1 MLEKLKRNKK
11 GSALALVIM
20 MVSLVI
26 IIIVGLLVVGQL
38 STTADTMNLGTSGN
52 ATRTTLFTN
61 TYAGFNL
68 AVIIPIIAAAG
79 AILGTVF
86 LYLGSRPK

>member
-1 MLEKLKRNKK
+1 MLEKFKRDKK
-11 GSALALVIM
+11 GSALALVVM

-26 IIIVGLLVVGQL
+26 VIIVGLLVVGQL
-38 STTADTMNLGTSGN
+38 STTADTMDLGASGN
-52 ATRTTLFTN
+52 ATRTTLFNN

-68 AVIIPIIAAAG
+68 AVIIPIVAAAG

-86 LYLGSRPK
+86 LYLGKTR

>member
-1 MLEKLKRNKK
+1 MLEKFKRDKK
-11 GSALALVIM
+11 GSALALVVM

-38 STTADTMNLGTSGN
+38 STTADTMDLGASGN
-52 ATRTTLFTN
+52 ATRTTLFAN

-68 AVIIPIIAAAG
+68 AVIIPIVAAAG

-86 LYLGSRPK
+86 LYLGKTR

>member
-1 MLEKLKRNKK
+1 MLEKLKRDKK

-26 IIIVGLLVVGQL
+26 VIIVGLLVVGQL
-38 STTADTMNLGTSGN
+38 SDTADAMDLGASGN

-68 AVIIPIIAAAG
+68 AVIIPIVAAAG

-86 LYLGSRPK
+86 LYLGKTR

>member
-1 MLEKLKRNKK
+1 MLEKFKRDKK
-11 GSALALVIM
+11 GSALALVVM

-38 STTADTMNLGTSGN
+38 STTADTMDLGASGN

-68 AVIIPIIAAAG
+68 AVIIPIVAAAG

-86 LYLGSRPK
+86 LYLGKTR